1 MADAGADEDGE
12 RADDGEVATP
22 IPPPGA
28 RRQDFS
34 SIMRAEFNPEMTTPF
49 GDDGRQQHTTPPR
62 AKMEGAQLRVWNEPA
77 AELKGEREKYGLQP
91 GETME
96 QRYDE
101 LALRFKSLKAEHEGE
116 DGKGGLLCKYDVL
129 EKNLNELKEMH
140 DGEDGKE
147 GLVSELEQ
155 LKQNYAD
162 LTGRYNALSE
172 KYHGKDGNGGV
183 VSELEQLKQHHGNS
197 ADRSEHL
204 EESDRGKGGP
214 GGPEAAH
221 GKLRDEAEDTA
232 AQPETTQADNQELT
246 KEVVSLRAA
255 AGSWNRVAEAL
266 EKADGNVD
274 HLYRYLNY
282 VAAVSKMCAY
292 IKTWLASTHDA
303 DALDLFSASQ
313 DIDEAEAVWTTL
325 KFFIEPGGMEEQ
337 RRTEAISWET
347 VAGERQREAAWWK
360 DAAKRASVA
369 ITQRDAAIQLL
380 RRHIEKTG

>member
-1 MADAGADEDGE
+1 MREDSVADAGADEDGE

-155 LKQNYAD
+155 LKQ
-162 LTGRYNALSE
+162 
-172 KYHGKDGNGGV
+172 
-183 VSELEQLKQHHGNS
+183 HHGNS

-204 EESDRGKGGP
+204 EESDRGKGGLVEGCCEKGECGDNATRRRDP
-214 GGPEAAH
+214 ATAWAH
-221 GKLRDEAEDTA
+221 REDRLVVVLMKASFTA
-232 AQPETTQADNQELT
+232 RANVEFLILTSATTYT
-246 KEVVSLRAA
+246 IGVR
-255 AGSWNRVAEAL
+255 L
-266 EKADGNVD
+266 E
-274 HLYRYLNY
+274 
-282 VAAVSKMCAY
+282 
-292 IKTWLASTHDA
+292 
-303 DALDLFSASQ
+303 
-313 DIDEAEAVWTTL
+313 
-325 KFFIEPGGMEEQ
+325 
-337 RRTEAISWET
+337 
-347 VAGERQREAAWWK
+347 
-360 DAAKRASVA
+360 
-369 ITQRDAAIQLL
+369 
-380 RRHIEKTG
+380 